1 MISPQTIDK
10 SIFDAM
16 FSNVRKTS
24 SIFKIESWKRD
35 AEKIRSIDIYK
46 YRSILGT
53 IAAYENKY
61 DEAINIF
68 QSILLLTSDH
78 GYQAMVHSNIA
89 NVLGH
94 AGRYLE
100 AINSYWKAFELSN
113 NPSFFE
119 SFFNRCKIYYIN
131 DQRLTN
137 MKSLDEN
144 KKKFYEQE
152 LLNLNNTHRQ
162 IIENTNLSIDL
173 YREVLSVAFSVF
185 FTHCNNQVN
194 RFIEVNDSQI
204 STILFNTD
212 LDLETVMLLN
222 DSINDKFLDLLDSY
236 EYEELI
242 KYPIIFTAENFKSN
256 ELG

>member
-119 SFFNRCKIYYIN
+119 SFFNLCKICYI
-131 DQRLTN
+131 
-137 MKSLDEN
+137 
-144 KKKFYEQE
+144 
-152 LLNLNNTHRQ
+152 
-162 IIENTNLSIDL
+162 L
-173 YREVLSVAFSVF
+173 YRW
-185 FTHCNNQVN
+185 
-194 RFIEVNDSQI
+194 ID
-204 STILFNTD
+204 
-212 LDLETVMLLN
+212 
-222 DSINDKFLDLLDSY
+222 
-236 EYEELI
+236 
-242 KYPIIFTAENFKSN
+242 
-256 ELG
+256 

>member
-24 SIFKIESWKRD
+24 SVFKIQSWKRD
-35 AEKIRSIDIYK
+35 AEKVRSIDICKYK
-46 YRSILGT
+46 AILGT
-53 IAAYENKY
+53 IAAYENKH

-68 QSILLLTSDH
+68 KSILLLTKDC
-78 GYQAMVHSNIA
+78 GYQAMIYSNIA

-94 AGRYLE
+94 AGKYSE
-100 AINSYWKAFELSN
+100 AIDSYWKAFELSN
-113 NPSFFE
+113 NPSYFE
-119 SFFNRCKIYYIN
+119 SFFNLCKIYYIN

-137 MKSLDEN
+137 MKSLDDN

-152 LLNLNNTHRQ
+152 LLSLNETRQ
-162 IIENTNLSIDL
+162 EIIENTNLNLDL
-173 YREVLSVAFSVF
+173 YRDVLKVAFSVF

-222 DSINDKFLDLLDSY
+222 EGMNDKFLDLLDSY

>member
-94 AGRYLE
+94 SGRYLE

-119 SFFNRCKIYYIN
+119 SFFNLCKIYYIN